1 MSTKT
6 AAPRTCSLTNCKPHH
21 AIAGASPAT
30 AAAWCATAV
39 TQGDCGHPARRR
51 IPSEPS
57 LNFPSNRSADSLRS
71 GHPTGLRRNP
81 TGNHNQHHGEQ
92 HGQPGPPPIAARPFF
107 HELGD
112 RNEQRGG
119 VFWHVRSQVWW
130 LQQVDG
136 FNRCVQLAV
145 PLATAARRSAPNTI
159 SCCEQQIAN
168 RSIFGTSARRLVT
181 PRHPLAPTATGRPEW
196 MQTPE
201 EPGRNRHPRGPMH
214 SGPPSLRDADAKQRR
229 QCQAAVEQ
237 QESDSDCGETE
248 TSALSRQRLP
258 GGEETMTQPF
268 PLLPS
273 LRCGTPAMR
282 FPCLVCDGQG
292 HVRNERDHV
301 RHRRGNRRRASLD
314 ASLSV
319 LSIAAAPD
327 PRGHRKNRR
336 ETKRSRAGDGRPRR
350 RLAWKAISSANPAF
364 AKRRTA
370 DTVRPPS
377 ATLVG
382 R

>member
-168 RSIFGTSARRLVT
+168 RSFFRTSSRRLVT

-196 MQTPE
+196 MQTSE
-201 EPGRNRHPRGPMH
+201 NRVGIDTPGVPCTAVPNRCAMPMPS
-214 SGPPSLRDADAKQRR
+214 SGA
-229 QCQAAVEQ
+229 
-237 QESDSDCGETE
+237 
-248 TSALSRQRLP
+248 SARQRLSGKKATAIVAKP
-258 GGEETMTQPF
+258 KQA
-268 PLLPS
+268 
-273 LRCGTPAMR
+273 RCRDNA
-282 FPCLVCDGQG
+282 CLEG
-292 HVRNERDHV
+292 
-301 RHRRGNRRRASLD
+301 
-314 ASLSV
+314 
-319 LSIAAAPD
+319 
-327 PRGHRKNRR
+327 
-336 ETKRSRAGDGRPRR
+336 
-350 RLAWKAISSANPAF
+350 
-364 AKRRTA
+364 KRR
-370 DTVRPPS
+370 
-377 ATLVG
+377 
-382 R
+382 